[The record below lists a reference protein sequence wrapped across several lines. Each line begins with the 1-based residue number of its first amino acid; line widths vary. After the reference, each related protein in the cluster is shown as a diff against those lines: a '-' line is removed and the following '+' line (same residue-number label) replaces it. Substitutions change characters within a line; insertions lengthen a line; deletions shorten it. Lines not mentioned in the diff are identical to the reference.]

1 MKKVILLIFIMSGLL
16 FGGRATNSALSDRIH
31 GKAVEQA
38 VVFEE
43 IKDNISS
50 DESSVLVIKA
60 TMKTVKE
67 GFYPLESKN
76 TLHGKPEYPF
86 VFNIGGQGIVWLAK
100 GLADKQTDR
109 IDENRNPEGGEG
121 VKYILEKRIRIKPG
135 TYKIF
140 FGLAEEKFQ
149 KEFEITLTGRGP
161 GIMEFKPVYG
171 RDKGKGPMF
180 YRGLSDFEV
189 FFDGH
194 KVVPVNSVVP

>member
-1 MKKVILLIFIMSGLL
+1 MKKLILLIFIMSGLL
-16 FGGRATNSALSDRIH
+16 FGGCATNFAMSDQIH

-38 VVFEE
+38 AVFEE

-50 DESSVLVIKA
+50 DRGGVLAIKA
-60 TMKTVKE
+60 KMKTVKE

-86 VFNIGGQGIVWLAK
+86 VFNIGGQGIVWQAK

-109 IDENRNPEGGEG
+109 INEKRNPEGGEG
-121 VKYILEKRIRIKPG
+121 VKYVLEKRISIKPG

-140 FGLAEEKFQ
+140 LGLAEENFL
-149 KEFEITLTGRGP
+149 KEFEITLTGTGP
-161 GIMEFKPVYG
+161 SILEFKPVYG

-180 YRGLSDFEV
+180 YRGISDFEV
-189 FFDGH
+189 FLDGH
-194 KVVPVNSVVP
+194 KVAPVNSVIP